1 MGKMKTYAT
10 MFCAMLAM
18 GALTVSCSS
27 EDEAVQG
34 AAEGE
39 GLISFD
45 VTTETGFQS
54 RAVNEADYANI
65 NNYTV
70 QLLKDGEVQ
79 NEWKKNVL
87 PVTTKV
93 DPGTYQLKAFYGED
107 KAAST
112 TSMYVEGIGEEVE
125 VTADQEEP
133 AKLSVVC
140 KPVCAKVLVEFDAE
154 ALDAYFSD
162 YSVKFETKALGSGS
176 FTWKKND
183 TDPVYMK
190 VDANESIKY
199 TVTAKYKDTSIADA
213 VVSRP
218 YTLSPSDGLTLHI
231 APEGDG
237 KLGIEITINEKT
249 NDIEQDIEVPSDWV
263 TDKE

>member
-1 MGKMKTYAT
+1 MKTYAT

-34 AAEGE
+34 ATEGE

-45 VTTETGFQS
+45 VKTETGFQS
-54 RAVNEADYANI
+54 RAVDEADYQNL

-79 NEWKKNVL
+79 NEWKKSLL

-93 DPGTYQLKAFYGED
+93 DAGTYYLKAFYGED

-112 TSMYVEGIGEEVE
+112 TSMYVEGVGEEVVVE
-125 VTADQEEP
+125 ANQEEP

-140 KPVCAKVLVEFDAE
+140 KPVCAKVKVEFDAE
-154 ALDAYFSD
+154 AMEEYFSD
-162 YSVKFETKALGSGS
+162 YYVEFGTAALGSEKFKWGKDAS
-176 FTWKKND
+176 
-183 TDPVYMK
+183 DPVYLK
-190 VDANESIKY
+190 VNANESVKY
-199 TVTAKYKDTSIADA
+199 TITAKYKETSIDDA
-213 VVSRP
+213 VVNGT
-218 YTLSPSDGLTLHI
+218 YTLSPSDGLTLKI

-237 KLGIEITINEKT
+237 GLGFKITINTDT
-249 NDIEQDIEVPSDWV
+249 NDHEQDIEVPSDWV
-263 TDKE
+263 TDKGE

>member
-1 MGKMKTYAT
+1 MKTYAT

-34 AAEGE
+34 ATEGE

-79 NEWKKNVL
+79 NEWKKSLL

-93 DPGTYQLKAFYGED
+93 DAGTYYLKAFYGED

-112 TSMYVEGIGEEVE
+112 TSMYVEGVGEEVVVE
-125 VTADQEEP
+125 ANQEEP

-140 KPVCAKVLVEFDAE
+140 KPVCAKVKVEFDAE
-154 ALDAYFSD
+154 AMEEYFSD
-162 YSVKFETKALGSGS
+162 YYVEFGTAALGSEKFKWGKDAS
-176 FTWKKND
+176 
-183 TDPVYMK
+183 DPVYLK
-190 VDANESIKY
+190 VNANESVKY
-199 TVTAKYKDTSIADA
+199 TITAKYKETSIDDA
-213 VVSRP
+213 VVNGT
-218 YTLSPSDGLTLHI
+218 YTLSPSDGLTLKI

-237 KLGIEITINEKT
+237 GLGFKITINTDT
-249 NDIEQDIEVPSDWV
+249 NDHEQDIEVPSDWV
-263 TDKE
+263 TDKGE

>member
-1 MGKMKTYAT
+1 MKTYAA

-34 AAEGE
+34 ATEGE

-45 VTTETGFQS
+45 VKTETGFQS

-79 NEWKKNVL
+79 NEWKKSLL

-93 DPGTYQLKAFYGED
+93 DAGTYQLKAFYGED

-125 VTADQEEP
+125 VTANQEEP

-140 KPVCAKVLVEFDAE
+140 KPVCAKFWWSSMLKHWILILA
-154 ALDAYFSD
+154 
-162 YSVKFETKALGSGS
+162 
-176 FTWKKND
+176 
-183 TDPVYMK
+183 
-190 VDANESIKY
+190 I
-199 TVTAKYKDTSIADA
+199 I
-213 VVSRP
+213 R
-218 YTLSPSDGLTLHI
+218 LSSKPRHWAATHLHGRKMILTLFI
-231 APEGDG
+231 
-237 KLGIEITINEKT
+237 
-249 NDIEQDIEVPSDWV
+249 
-263 TDKE
+263 

>member
-1 MGKMKTYAT
+1 MKTYAT

-34 AAEGE
+34 ATEGE

-45 VTTETGFQS
+45 VKTETGFQS
-54 RAVNEADYANI
+54 RAVDEADYQNL

-79 NEWKKNVL
+79 NEWKKSLL

-93 DPGTYQLKAFYGED
+93 DAGTYYLKAFYGED

-112 TSMYVEGIGEEVE
+112 TSMYVEGVGEEVVVE
-125 VTADQEEP
+125 ANQEEP

-140 KPVCAKVLVEFDAE
+140 KPVCAKVKVEFDAE
-154 ALDAYFSD
+154 AMQAYLSA
-162 YSVKFETKALGSGS
+162 YHVVGGTPALGSEKFKWGKDAS
-176 FTWKKND
+176 
-183 TDPVYMK
+183 DPVYLK
-190 VDANESIKY
+190 VNANESVKY
-199 TVTAKYKDTSIADA
+199 TITAKYKETSIDDA
-213 VVSRP
+213 VVNGT
-218 YTLSPSDGLTLHI
+218 YTLSPSDGLTLKI

-237 KLGIEITINEKT
+237 GLGFKITINTDT
-249 NDIEQDIEVPSDWV
+249 NDHEQDIEVPSDWV
-263 TDKE
+263 TDKGE